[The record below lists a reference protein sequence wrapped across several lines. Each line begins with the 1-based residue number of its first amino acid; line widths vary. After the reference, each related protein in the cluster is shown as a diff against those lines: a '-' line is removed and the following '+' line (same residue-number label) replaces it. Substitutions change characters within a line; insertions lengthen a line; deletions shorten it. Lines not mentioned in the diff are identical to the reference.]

1 MAFPFWGF
9 GAGKENVTA
18 GGGRVV
24 SDAKGPEKQ
33 KRTRLFSSSAQI
45 GSLLDGKKKCKK
57 KLVCDSKYAK

>member
-1 MAFPFWGF
+1 ML

-45 GSLLDGKKKCKK
+45 GSLLDGKKKKK
-57 KLVCDSKYAK
+57 RARKN

>member
-1 MAFPFWGF
+1 ML

-45 GSLLDGKKKCKK
+45 GSLLDGKKKTVQEKIS
-57 KLVCDSKYAK
+57 LRF

>member
-1 MAFPFWGF
+1 ML

-45 GSLLDGKKKCKK
+45 GSLLDGKKKTCKK

>member
-1 MAFPFWGF
+1 ML

-45 GSLLDGKKKCKK
+45 GSLLDGKKKNVQEKIS
-57 KLVCDSKYAK
+57 LRF

>member
-1 MAFPFWGF
+1 ML

-18 GGGRVV
+18 GGRRVV

-45 GSLLDGKKKCKK
+45 GSLLDEKKKVQEKIS
-57 KLVCDSKYAK
+57 LRF